1 MRATGG
7 RIALFLALAACT
19 PSAPAGDAGPS
30 PPAPTPQPPPPAA
43 SAATHAGEAPHKAP
57 PVPCRAI
64 AVEGQVTS
72 AAAAGADA
80 GAALAL
86 HGEIPDGAWLALGAG
101 ARLVAKDPRTTRET
115 AFRGPGRVRACVD
128 DREESW
134 LTEGRFESAAGAGE
148 TPGAEEWV
156 VTPVGVL
163 RYMAAQAALDVRPRG
178 ARVQATSG
186 AVFLWAPDAGAIRRA
201 SGKPDGGTR
210 LDDDG
215 WVRVE
220 PDDGEV
226 VMDFEAPAPAAPR
239 QRASS
244 IVDLCDTL
252 TRRARELAALL
263 FQGPGASDAGTA
275 KDQVRTRRL
284 ARAACSVAAL
294 RVDGLPPSE
303 AKEEMSARLKGG
315 APAP

>member
-1 MRATGG
+1 LTTSGG
-7 RIALFLALAACT
+7 GIVALVLALAACT
-19 PSAPAGDAGPS
+19 PSAPAGDAGPTPPAAT
-30 PPAPTPQPPPPAA
+30 PPAP
-43 SAATHAGEAPHKAP
+43 SAATHATEAPPKAP

-72 AAAAGADA
+72 ASAGADA

-115 AFRGPGRVRACVD
+115 TFRGPGRVRTCVD

-134 LTEGRFESAAGAGE
+134 VTEGRFESATGAGE

-156 VTPVGVL
+156 VTPLGVV
-163 RYMAAQAALDVRPRG
+163 RYMAAQAAADVRPRS

-186 AVFLWAPDAGAIRRA
+186 AVFLWAPEAAAIRRA
-201 SGKPDGGTR
+201 SGKPDGGVR

-220 PDDGEV
+220 PEDGEV
-226 VMDFEAPAPAAPR
+226 VMDLEAPASTAPR
-239 QRASS
+239 EIASAA
-244 IVDLCDTL
+244 IRQCDTL